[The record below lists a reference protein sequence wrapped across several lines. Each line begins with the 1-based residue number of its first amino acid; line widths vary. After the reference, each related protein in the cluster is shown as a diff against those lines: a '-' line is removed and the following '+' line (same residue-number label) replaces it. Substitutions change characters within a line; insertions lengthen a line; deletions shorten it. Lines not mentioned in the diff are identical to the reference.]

1 MAIRLS
7 ELNAIN
13 GEPAP
18 QKQPIMP
25 QPEQVEEPFTE
36 DENVDTQHESLE
48 AAGDDDIDV
57 MSFPVL
63 GEELDEEEYEEA
75 ESAEDEA
82 AGADSWLNAVI
93 NRVQDAPEAT
103 DEDDS
108 WVDEEISDEDET
120 DYSELIHGDYEYED
134 EYNEDDQEEEYEE
147 EEYEYDESEEAEYE
161 YEDDEEGEYDEY
173 YDGYGLTPEER
184 ASAAAEPFNTD
195 DQEEEYEEE
204 EYEYDESEEAEYEYE
219 DDEEGEYDEYYDG
232 YGLTPEERASA
243 AAEPFNTDDE
253 EEYDYDDQPIEP
265 PPAEFVETDEDG
277 LYILRDEDGDLYP
290 WAEAFIIGLPRL
302 DAMNK
307 LADEDYEIWDSSNG
321 TDTPETPQE
330 STNHQT
336 DEEDT
341 NTPTEE
347 PQQVSVDDAAASATD
362 EPATTIKD
370 RALKVLDALAGFLHK
385 GSRIPLFGHLFAKSI
400 PGTSTGRGLAGVFLA
415 LLVFLGGSFINNQIV
430 GDRTFPVAGDSTIML
445 PDDGKV
451 TATGVERKDGKYFI
465 ILKNE
470 GEVTAGTISG
480 AVKAAGSDAYN
491 PAAWFNKENLGS
503 CSFTAEDIPAETE
516 AKAPLTCDTDMKG
529 KGSME
534 FTDVTLHTEDV

>member
-18 QKQPIMP
+18 QKQPTMP

-63 GEELDEEEYEEA
+63 GEELDEEA
-75 ESAEDEA
+75 ESTEDEA

-108 WVDEEISDEDET
+108 WVDEEISDE
-120 DYSELIHGDYEYED
+120 
-134 EYNEDDQEEEYEE
+134 
-147 EEYEYDESEEAEYE
+147 
-161 YEDDEEGEYDEY
+161 
-173 YDGYGLTPEER
+173 
-184 ASAAAEPFNTD
+184 
-195 DQEEEYEEE
+195 
-204 EYEYDESEEAEYEYE
+204 
-219 DDEEGEYDEYYDG
+219 EGEYDEYYDG

-253 EEYDYDDQPIEP
+253 EYDYEDDEEEYEEDEQPIEP

-321 TDTPETPQE
+321 AETPDAPQE
-330 STNHQT
+330 NTDHQT
-336 DEEDT
+336 SEEDT

-385 GSRIPLFGHLFAKSI
+385 GSRIPIFGHLFAKSI

-491 PAAWFNKENLGS
+491 PAAWFNKEKLGS
-503 CSFTAEDIPAETE
+503 CSFTAEDIPTETE

>member
-13 GEPAP
+13 GEPTP
-18 QKQPIMP
+18 QKQPVMP
-25 QPEQVEEPFTE
+25 QPEQVEEPFTG
-36 DENVDTQHESLE
+36 DENVDTQQESLE
-48 AAGDDDIDV
+48 AAGDDADIDV

-63 GEELDEEEYEEA
+63 GEELDGEDEEE
-75 ESAEDEA
+75 EDDA
-82 AGADSWLNAVI
+82 AGTDSWLNAVI
-93 NRVQDAPEAT
+93 NRVQDAPEAA

-120 DYSELIHGDYEYED
+120 DYSELIHGDYDYEYD
-134 EYNEDDQEEEYEE
+134 YDEEEY
-147 EEYEYDESEEAEYE
+147 
-161 YEDDEEGEYDEY
+161 
-173 YDGYGLTPEER
+173 
-184 ASAAAEPFNTD
+184 
-195 DQEEEYEEE
+195 
-204 EYEYDESEEAEYEYE
+204 
-219 DDEEGEYDEYYDG
+219 DEEGEYDEYYDG

-253 EEYDYDDQPIEP
+253 EYGYEDDEEEYEEDEQPIEP

>member
-18 QKQPIMP
+18 QKQPTMP
-25 QPEQVEEPFTE
+25 QPEQVEETLAE
-36 DENVDTQHESLE
+36 DENVETLHEGVE
-48 AAGDDDIDV
+48 AADDDIDV

-63 GEELDEEEYEEA
+63 GEELDDEEEDEE
-75 ESAEDEA
+75 E
-82 AGADSWLNAVI
+82 GADNWLNAVI
-93 NRVQDAPEAT
+93 NRVQDAPEDAN
-103 DEDDS
+103 EDDS

-120 DYSELIHGDYEYED
+120 DYSDLIHGDYEYD
-134 EYNEDDQEEEYEE
+134 EEEYEE
-147 EEYEYDESEEAEYE
+147 AAEEYEDEDETEYE
-161 YEDDEEGEYDEY
+161 YEGDEEYEEEYDEEGEYDEY

-195 DQEEEYEEE
+195 DEEEY
-204 EYEYDESEEAEYEYE
+204 
-219 DDEEGEYDEYYDG
+219 
-232 YGLTPEERASA
+232 
-243 AAEPFNTDDE
+243 E

-330 STNHQT
+330 STNQQT

-491 PAAWFNKENLGS
+491 PAAWFNKEKLGS

-516 AKAPLTCDTDMKG
+516 AKALLTCDTDMKG

>member
-195 DQEEEYEEE
+195 DEEYDYEDDEEEYEE
-204 EYEYDESEEAEYEYE
+204 DE
-219 DDEEGEYDEYYDG
+219 
-232 YGLTPEERASA
+232 
-243 AAEPFNTDDE
+243 
-253 EEYDYDDQPIEP
+253 QPIEP

-307 LADEDYEIWDSSNG
+307 LDDEDYEIWDSSNG
-321 TDTPETPQE
+321 AETPDAPQE
-330 STNHQT
+330 NTDHQT
-336 DEEDT
+336 GEEDT

>member
-63 GEELDEEEYEEA
+63 GEELDGEEA
-75 ESAEDEA
+75 EEEEE
-82 AGADSWLNAVI
+82 GADNWLNAVI
-93 NRVQDAPEAT
+93 NRVQDAPEDA

-120 DYSELIHGDYEYED
+120 DYSDLIHGDYEYDEEDYEEAAEEYED
-134 EYNEDDQEEEYEE
+134 EDETEYEYEGDEEYDDEEYEE
-147 EEYEYDESEEAEYE
+147 EY
-161 YEDDEEGEYDEY
+161 
-173 YDGYGLTPEER
+173 
-184 ASAAAEPFNTD
+184 
-195 DQEEEYEEE
+195 
-204 EYEYDESEEAEYEYE
+204 
-219 DDEEGEYDEYYDG
+219 DEEGEYDEYYDG

>member
-1 MAIRLS
+1 
-7 ELNAIN
+7 
-13 GEPAP
+13 
-18 QKQPIMP
+18 MP
-25 QPEQVEEPFTE
+25 QPEQVEETLAE
-36 DENVDTQHESLE
+36 DENVETLHEGAE
-48 AAGDDDIDV
+48 AVDDDIDV

-63 GEELDEEEYEEA
+63 GEELDDEEEEEEYGEEA
-75 ESAEDEA
+75 EEEEE
-82 AGADSWLNAVI
+82 GADNWLNAVI
-93 NRVQDAPEAT
+93 NRVQDAPEDAN
-103 DEDDS
+103 EDDS

-120 DYSELIHGDYEYED
+120 DYSDLIHGDYEYD
-134 EYNEDDQEEEYEE
+134 EEEYEE
-147 EEYEYDESEEAEYE
+147 AAEEYEDEDETEYEYDGDEEY
-161 YEDDEEGEYDEY
+161 DDEEY
-173 YDGYGLTPEER
+173 
-184 ASAAAEPFNTD
+184 
-195 DQEEEYEEE
+195 
-204 EYEYDESEEAEYEYE
+204 
-219 DDEEGEYDEYYDG
+219 
-232 YGLTPEERASA
+232 
-243 AAEPFNTDDE
+243 E

-491 PAAWFNKENLGS
+491 PAAWFNKEKLGS

>member
-18 QKQPIMP
+18 QKQPTMP
-25 QPEQVEEPFTE
+25 QPEQVEETLAE
-36 DENVDTQHESLE
+36 DENVETLHEGAE
-48 AAGDDDIDV
+48 AVDDDIDV

-63 GEELDEEEYEEA
+63 GEELDDEEEEEEYGEEA
-75 ESAEDEA
+75 EEEEE
-82 AGADSWLNAVI
+82 GADNWLNAVI
-93 NRVQDAPEAT
+93 NRVQDAPEDAN
-103 DEDDS
+103 EDDS

-120 DYSELIHGDYEYED
+120 DYSDLIHGDYEYD
-134 EYNEDDQEEEYEE
+134 EEEYEE
-147 EEYEYDESEEAEYE
+147 AAEEYEDEDETEYEYDGDEEY
-161 YEDDEEGEYDEY
+161 DDEEY
-173 YDGYGLTPEER
+173 
-184 ASAAAEPFNTD
+184 
-195 DQEEEYEEE
+195 
-204 EYEYDESEEAEYEYE
+204 
-219 DDEEGEYDEYYDG
+219 
-232 YGLTPEERASA
+232 
-243 AAEPFNTDDE
+243 E

-491 PAAWFNKENLGS
+491 PAAWFNKEKLGS

>member
-18 QKQPIMP
+18 QKQPTMP
-25 QPEQVEEPFTE
+25 QPEQVEETLAE
-36 DENVDTQHESLE
+36 DENVETLHEGVE
-48 AAGDDDIDV
+48 AADDDIDV

-63 GEELDEEEYEEA
+63 GEELDDEEEDEE
-75 ESAEDEA
+75 E
-82 AGADSWLNAVI
+82 GADNWLNAVI
-93 NRVQDAPEAT
+93 NRVQDAPEDAN
-103 DEDDS
+103 EDDS

-120 DYSELIHGDYEYED
+120 DYSDLIHGDYEYD
-134 EYNEDDQEEEYEE
+134 EEEYEE
-147 EEYEYDESEEAEYE
+147 AAEEYEDEDETEYE
-161 YEDDEEGEYDEY
+161 YEGDEEYEEEYDEEGEYDEY

-195 DQEEEYEEE
+195 DEEEY
-204 EYEYDESEEAEYEYE
+204 
-219 DDEEGEYDEYYDG
+219 
-232 YGLTPEERASA
+232 
-243 AAEPFNTDDE
+243 E

-321 TDTPETPQE
+321 TGTPETPQE
-330 STNHQT
+330 STNQQT

-491 PAAWFNKENLGS
+491 PAAWFNKEKLGS

>member
-13 GEPAP
+13 GEPTP
-18 QKQPIMP
+18 QKQPVMP
-25 QPEQVEEPFTE
+25 QPEQVEEPFTG
-36 DENVDTQHESLE
+36 DENVDTQQESLE
-48 AAGDDDIDV
+48 AAGDDADIDV

-63 GEELDEEEYEEA
+63 GEELDGEDEEE
-75 ESAEDEA
+75 EDDA
-82 AGADSWLNAVI
+82 AGTDSWLNAVI
-93 NRVQDAPEAT
+93 NRVQDAPEAA

-120 DYSELIHGDYEYED
+120 DYSELIHGDYDYEYD
-134 EYNEDDQEEEYEE
+134 YDEEEY
-147 EEYEYDESEEAEYE
+147 
-161 YEDDEEGEYDEY
+161 
-173 YDGYGLTPEER
+173 
-184 ASAAAEPFNTD
+184 
-195 DQEEEYEEE
+195 
-204 EYEYDESEEAEYEYE
+204 
-219 DDEEGEYDEYYDG
+219 DEEGEYDEYYDG

-253 EEYDYDDQPIEP
+253 EYGYEDDEEEYEEDEQPIEP

-341 NTPTEE
+341 NTPTKE

>member
-18 QKQPIMP
+18 QKQPTMP
-25 QPEQVEEPFTE
+25 QPEQVEETLVE
-36 DENVDTQHESLE
+36 EESVDALYEGVE
-48 AAGDDDIDV
+48 AADDDDIDV

-63 GEELDEEEYEEA
+63 GEELGDEEDEEEYDEE
-75 ESAEDEA
+75 EEEEE
-82 AGADSWLNAVI
+82 GADNWLNAVI
-93 NRVQDAPEAT
+93 NRVQDAPEDA

-120 DYSELIHGDYEYED
+120 DYSDLIHGDYEYD
-134 EYNEDDQEEEYEE
+134 EEEYEE
-147 EEYEYDESEEAEYE
+147 EY
-161 YEDDEEGEYDEY
+161 DEEGEFDEY

-195 DQEEEYEEE
+195 DEEEY
-204 EYEYDESEEAEYEYE
+204 
-219 DDEEGEYDEYYDG
+219 
-232 YGLTPEERASA
+232 
-243 AAEPFNTDDE
+243 E

-321 TDTPETPQE
+321 TDTPDAPQE

-336 DEEDT
+336 GEEDT
-341 NTPTEE
+341 NTPPEE

-491 PAAWFNKENLGS
+491 PAAWFNKEKLGS

>member
-13 GEPAP
+13 GEPTP
-18 QKQPIMP
+18 QKQPVMP

-75 ESAEDEA
+75 EPAEDEA

-161 YEDDEEGEYDEY
+161 YEDDEEEY
-173 YDGYGLTPEER
+173 
-184 ASAAAEPFNTD
+184 
-195 DQEEEYEEE
+195 
-204 EYEYDESEEAEYEYE
+204 
-219 DDEEGEYDEYYDG
+219 DEEGEYDEYYDG

-253 EEYDYDDQPIEP
+253 EYDYEDDEEEYEEDEQPIEP

-321 TDTPETPQE
+321 TDTPDAPQE
-330 STNHQT
+330 NTNHQT
-336 DEEDT
+336 GEEDT

-347 PQQVSVDDAAASATD
+347 PQQVSADDAAASATD

-385 GSRIPLFGHLFAKSI
+385 GSRVPLFGHLFAKSI

-480 AVKAAGSDAYN
+480 AVKAAGSDAHN
-491 PAAWFNKENLGS
+491 PAAWFNKEKLGS
-503 CSFTAEDIPAETE
+503 CSFAAEDIPAEAE
-516 AKAPLTCDTDMKG
+516 AKAPLTCDADMKG

-534 FTDVTLHTEDV
+534 FTDITLHTEDV

>member
-18 QKQPIMP
+18 QKQPTMP
-25 QPEQVEEPFTE
+25 QPEQVEETLAE
-36 DENVDTQHESLE
+36 DENVETLHEGAE
-48 AAGDDDIDV
+48 AVDDDIDV

-63 GEELDEEEYEEA
+63 GEELDDEEEEEEYGEEA
-75 ESAEDEA
+75 EEEEE
-82 AGADSWLNAVI
+82 GADNWLNAVI
-93 NRVQDAPEAT
+93 NRVHDAPEDA

-120 DYSELIHGDYEYED
+120 DYSDLIHGDYEYD
-134 EYNEDDQEEEYEE
+134 EEEYEE
-147 EEYEYDESEEAEYE
+147 VAEEYEDEDETEYEYDG
-161 YEDDEEGEYDEY
+161 DEEYD
-173 YDGYGLTPEER
+173 D
-184 ASAAAEPFNTD
+184 
-195 DQEEEYEEE
+195 EEYEEE
-204 EYEYDESEEAEYEYE
+204 Y
-219 DDEEGEYDEYYDG
+219 
-232 YGLTPEERASA
+232 
-243 AAEPFNTDDE
+243 E

>member
-18 QKQPIMP
+18 QKQPTMP
-25 QPEQVEEPFTE
+25 QPEQVEETLAE
-36 DENVDTQHESLE
+36 DENVETLHEGVE
-48 AAGDDDIDV
+48 AADDDIDV

-63 GEELDEEEYEEA
+63 GEELDDEEEDEE
-75 ESAEDEA
+75 E
-82 AGADSWLNAVI
+82 GADNWLNAVI
-93 NRVQDAPEAT
+93 NRVQDAPEDAN
-103 DEDDS
+103 EDDS

-120 DYSELIHGDYEYED
+120 DYSDLIHGDYEYD
-134 EYNEDDQEEEYEE
+134 EEEYEE
-147 EEYEYDESEEAEYE
+147 AAEEYEDEDETEYE
-161 YEDDEEGEYDEY
+161 YEGDEEYEEEYDEEGEYDEY

-195 DQEEEYEEE
+195 DEEEY
-204 EYEYDESEEAEYEYE
+204 
-219 DDEEGEYDEYYDG
+219 
-232 YGLTPEERASA
+232 
-243 AAEPFNTDDE
+243 E

-330 STNHQT
+330 STNQQT

-415 LLVFLGGSFINNQIV
+415 LLVFLGGSFSGNQIV

-491 PAAWFNKENLGS
+491 PAAWFNKEKLGS

>member
-161 YEDDEEGEYDEY
+161 YEDDE
-173 YDGYGLTPEER
+173 
-184 ASAAAEPFNTD
+184 
-195 DQEEEYEEE
+195 
-204 EYEYDESEEAEYEYE
+204 
-219 DDEEGEYDEYYDG
+219 
-232 YGLTPEERASA
+232 
-243 AAEPFNTDDE
+243 
-253 EEYDYDDQPIEP
+253 QPIEP

-307 LADEDYEIWDSSNG
+307 LDDEDYEIWDSSNG
-321 TDTPETPQE
+321 TETPDAPQE
-330 STNHQT
+330 NTDHQT
-336 DEEDT
+336 GEEDT

>member
-18 QKQPIMP
+18 QKQPTMP
-25 QPEQVEEPFTE
+25 QPEQVEETLAE
-36 DENVDTQHESLE
+36 DENVETLHEGAE
-48 AAGDDDIDV
+48 AVDDDIDV

-63 GEELDEEEYEEA
+63 GEELDDEEEEEEYGEKAEE
-75 ESAEDEA
+75 EEE
-82 AGADSWLNAVI
+82 GADNWLNAVI
-93 NRVQDAPEAT
+93 NRVHDAPEDA

-120 DYSELIHGDYEYED
+120 
-134 EYNEDDQEEEYEE
+134 
-147 EEYEYDESEEAEYE
+147 EYEYDGDEEY
-161 YEDDEEGEYDEY
+161 DDEEY
-173 YDGYGLTPEER
+173 
-184 ASAAAEPFNTD
+184 
-195 DQEEEYEEE
+195 
-204 EYEYDESEEAEYEYE
+204 
-219 DDEEGEYDEYYDG
+219 
-232 YGLTPEERASA
+232 
-243 AAEPFNTDDE
+243 E

-330 STNHQT
+330 NTDHQT
-336 DEEDT
+336 SEEDT
-341 NTPTEE
+341 NTPAEE

-491 PAAWFNKENLGS
+491 PAAWFNKEKLGS

>member
-18 QKQPIMP
+18 QKQPTMP
-25 QPEQVEEPFTE
+25 QPEQVEETLAE
-36 DENVDTQHESLE
+36 DESVDALHEGVE
-48 AAGDDDIDV
+48 AADDDDIDV

-63 GEELDEEEYEEA
+63 GEELGDEEDEEEYDEE
-75 ESAEDEA
+75 EDEEE
-82 AGADSWLNAVI
+82 GADNWLNAVI
-93 NRVQDAPEAT
+93 NRVQDAPEVT

-120 DYSELIHGDYEYED
+120 EYEYEGD
-134 EYNEDDQEEEYEE
+134 EEYEE
-147 EEYEYDESEEAEYE
+147 EY
-161 YEDDEEGEYDEY
+161 DEEGEYDEY

-195 DQEEEYEEE
+195 DEEE
-204 EYEYDESEEAEYEYE
+204 
-219 DDEEGEYDEYYDG
+219 
-232 YGLTPEERASA
+232 
-243 AAEPFNTDDE
+243 DE

-330 STNHQT
+330 STNQQT

-491 PAAWFNKENLGS
+491 PAAWFNKEKLGS

>member
-13 GEPAP
+13 GEPTP
-18 QKQPIMP
+18 QKQPVMP

-120 DYSELIHGDYEYED
+120 DYSELIHGDYEYDEEEHEEAAEEYED
-134 EYNEDDQEEEYEE
+134 EDETEYEYEGDEEYDDEEYEE
-147 EEYEYDESEEAEYE
+147 EY
-161 YEDDEEGEYDEY
+161 DEEGEYDEY

-195 DQEEEYEEE
+195 DEEEY
-204 EYEYDESEEAEYEYE
+204 
-219 DDEEGEYDEYYDG
+219 
-232 YGLTPEERASA
+232 
-243 AAEPFNTDDE
+243 E

-307 LADEDYEIWDSSNG
+307 LADEDYEIWDNSNG

-330 STNHQT
+330 STNQQT

-370 RALKVLDALAGFLHK
+370 HALKVLDALAGFLHK

>member
-18 QKQPIMP
+18 QKQPTMP
-25 QPEQVEEPFTE
+25 QPEQVEETLAE
-36 DENVDTQHESLE
+36 DESVDALHEGVE
-48 AAGDDDIDV
+48 AADDDDIDV

-63 GEELDEEEYEEA
+63 GEELGDEEDEEEYDEE
-75 ESAEDEA
+75 EDEEE
-82 AGADSWLNAVI
+82 GADNWLNAVI
-93 NRVQDAPEAT
+93 NRVQDAPEVT

-120 DYSELIHGDYEYED
+120 DYSDLIHGDYEYD
-134 EYNEDDQEEEYEE
+134 EEEYEE
-147 EEYEYDESEEAEYE
+147 AAEEYEDEDETEYE
-161 YEDDEEGEYDEY
+161 YEDDEEYEEEYGEEDEYDEYDEY

-184 ASAAAEPFNTD
+184 AAAE
-195 DQEEEYEEE
+195 
-204 EYEYDESEEAEYEYE
+204 
-219 DDEEGEYDEYYDG
+219 
-232 YGLTPEERASA
+232 
-243 AAEPFNTDDE
+243 AEPFNTDDE
-253 EEYDYDDQPIEP
+253 EYEYEEDDQPIEP

-321 TDTPETPQE
+321 TDTPDAPQE

-336 DEEDT
+336 GEEDT

>member
-13 GEPAP
+13 GEPTP
-18 QKQPIMP
+18 QKQPVMP
-25 QPEQVEEPFTE
+25 QPEQVEEPFTG
-36 DENVDTQHESLE
+36 DENVGTQQESLE
-48 AAGDDDIDV
+48 AAGDDADIDV

-63 GEELDEEEYEEA
+63 GEELDGEDEEE
-75 ESAEDEA
+75 EDDA
-82 AGADSWLNAVI
+82 AGTDSWLNAVI
-93 NRVQDAPEAT
+93 NRVQDAPEAA

-120 DYSELIHGDYEYED
+120 DYSELIHGDYDYEYE
-134 EYNEDDQEEEYEE
+134 ESEGEEEYEE
-147 EEYEYDESEEAEYE
+147 EEYEDGEEAEYE
-161 YEDDEEGEYDEY
+161 YEDDEEYDYDEEEYDEEGEYDEY

-195 DQEEEYEEE
+195 DEEEY
-204 EYEYDESEEAEYEYE
+204 
-219 DDEEGEYDEYYDG
+219 
-232 YGLTPEERASA
+232 
-243 AAEPFNTDDE
+243 E

-307 LADEDYEIWDSSNG
+307 LADEDYEIWDSSND

-336 DEEDT
+336 DEEGT

>member
-13 GEPAP
+13 GDPTP
-18 QKQPIMP
+18 QKQPVMP
-25 QPEQVEEPFTE
+25 QPEQPEELFAEEETTTTAPDDLDAEGE
-36 DENVDTQHESLE
+36 D
-48 AAGDDDIDV
+48 GIDV

-63 GEELDEEEYEEA
+63 GEEQDEEEHGEDEEV
-75 ESAEDEA
+75 EEEEA
-82 AGADSWLNAVI
+82 AGDSWINAVI
-93 NRVQDAPEAT
+93 NRVQAAPEDA

-120 DYSELIHGDYEYED
+120 DYSELIHGDYEYEY
-134 EYNEDDQEEEYEE
+134 EESEGEEEYE
-147 EEYEYDESEEAEYE
+147 DGEEAEYE
-161 YEDDEEGEYDEY
+161 YEDDEEYD
-173 YDGYGLTPEER
+173 YD
-184 ASAAAEPFNTD
+184 D
-195 DQEEEYEEE
+195 EEEY
-204 EYEYDESEEAEYEYE
+204 
-219 DDEEGEYDEYYDG
+219 DEEGEYDEYYDG

-253 EEYDYDDQPIEP
+253 EYDYEYDEEEYEEDEQPIEP

-307 LADEDYEIWDSSNG
+307 LADEDYEIWDSSND

-341 NTPTEE
+341 NTTTEE

>member
-18 QKQPIMP
+18 QKQPTMP
-25 QPEQVEEPFTE
+25 QPEQVEETLAE
-36 DENVDTQHESLE
+36 DENVETLHEGAE
-48 AAGDDDIDV
+48 AVDDDIDV

-63 GEELDEEEYEEA
+63 GEELDDEEEEEEYGEEA
-75 ESAEDEA
+75 EEEEE
-82 AGADSWLNAVI
+82 GADNWLNAVI
-93 NRVQDAPEAT
+93 NRVQDAPEDA

-120 DYSELIHGDYEYED
+120 DYSDLIHGDYEYDEEDYEEAAEEYED
-134 EYNEDDQEEEYEE
+134 EDETEYEYDGDEEYDDEEYEE
-147 EEYEYDESEEAEYE
+147 EY
-161 YEDDEEGEYDEY
+161 DEEGEYDEY

-195 DQEEEYEEE
+195 DEEEY
-204 EYEYDESEEAEYEYE
+204 
-219 DDEEGEYDEYYDG
+219 
-232 YGLTPEERASA
+232 
-243 AAEPFNTDDE
+243 E

-307 LADEDYEIWDSSNG
+307 LADEDYEIWDSSND

>member
-18 QKQPIMP
+18 QKQPTMP
-25 QPEQVEEPFTE
+25 QPEQVEETLAE
-36 DENVDTQHESLE
+36 DENVETLHEGAE
-48 AAGDDDIDV
+48 AVDDDIDV

-63 GEELDEEEYEEA
+63 GEELDDEEEEEEYGEEA
-75 ESAEDEA
+75 EEEEE
-82 AGADSWLNAVI
+82 GADNWLNAVI
-93 NRVQDAPEAT
+93 NRVQDAPEDA

-120 DYSELIHGDYEYED
+120 DYSDLIHGDYEYDEEDYEEAAEEYEGED
-134 EYNEDDQEEEYEE
+134 ETEYEYDGDEEYDDEEYEE
-147 EEYEYDESEEAEYE
+147 EY
-161 YEDDEEGEYDEY
+161 
-173 YDGYGLTPEER
+173 
-184 ASAAAEPFNTD
+184 
-195 DQEEEYEEE
+195 
-204 EYEYDESEEAEYEYE
+204 
-219 DDEEGEYDEYYDG
+219 
-232 YGLTPEERASA
+232 
-243 AAEPFNTDDE
+243 E

-336 DEEDT
+336 DGEDT

>member
-18 QKQPIMP
+18 QKQPTMP
-25 QPEQVEEPFTE
+25 QPEQVEETLAE
-36 DENVDTQHESLE
+36 DERVDALHEGVE
-48 AAGDDDIDV
+48 AADDDDIDV

-63 GEELDEEEYEEA
+63 GEELGDEEDEEEYDEE
-75 ESAEDEA
+75 EDEEE
-82 AGADSWLNAVI
+82 GADNWLNAVI
-93 NRVQDAPEAT
+93 NRVQDAPEVT

-108 WVDEEISDEDET
+108 WVDEELSDEDET
-120 DYSELIHGDYEYED
+120 DYSDLIHGDYEYD
-134 EYNEDDQEEEYEE
+134 EEEYEE
-147 EEYEYDESEEAEYE
+147 AAEEYEDEDETEYE
-161 YEDDEEGEYDEY
+161 YEDGEEYEEEYDEEDEYDEYDEY

-184 ASAAAEPFNTD
+184 AAAEAEPFNTD
-195 DQEEEYEEE
+195 AE
-204 EYEYDESEEAEYEYE
+204 EYEYEE
-219 DDEEGEYDEYYDG
+219 
-232 YGLTPEERASA
+232 
-243 AAEPFNTDDE
+243 
-253 EEYDYDDQPIEP
+253 DDQPIEP

-277 LYILRDEDGDLYP
+277 LYILRDEDGNLYP

-302 DAMNK
+302 DAMSK
-307 LADEDYEIWDSSNG
+307 LADADYEIWDNSNSSEQPS
-321 TDTPETPQE
+321 TPEATP
-330 STNHQT
+330 T
-336 DEEDT
+336 EEDT
-341 NTPTEE
+341 HTPIEE
-347 PQQVSVDDAAASATD
+347 PQQVSVDDAAAPATD
-362 EPATTIKD
+362 EPATTLKD
-370 RALKVLDALAGFLHK
+370 RTLKVLDALAGFLHK
-385 GSRIPLFGHLFAKSI
+385 GSRIPLLGHLFAKSI

-430 GDRTFPVAGDSTIML
+430 GDRTFPVAGDGTIML

-491 PAAWFNKENLGS
+491 PAAWFNKEKLGS

-529 KGSME
+529 KGSMD

>member
-18 QKQPIMP
+18 QKQPTMP
-25 QPEQVEEPFTE
+25 QPEQVEETLAE
-36 DENVDTQHESLE
+36 DENVETLHEGAE
-48 AAGDDDIDV
+48 AVDDDIDV

-63 GEELDEEEYEEA
+63 GEELDDEEAEEEYGEEA
-75 ESAEDEA
+75 EEEEE
-82 AGADSWLNAVI
+82 GADNWLNAVI
-93 NRVQDAPEAT
+93 NRVQDAPEDA

-120 DYSELIHGDYEYED
+120 EYEYDGD
-134 EYNEDDQEEEYEE
+134 EEYDDEEYEE
-147 EEYEYDESEEAEYE
+147 D
-161 YEDDEEGEYDEY
+161 GEYDEY

-195 DQEEEYEEE
+195 DEEEY
-204 EYEYDESEEAEYEYE
+204 
-219 DDEEGEYDEYYDG
+219 
-232 YGLTPEERASA
+232 
-243 AAEPFNTDDE
+243 E